1 MKRFSTTITAKTAAV
16 VLFVLL
22 LAASALCG
30 LGTLYLAD
38 VDAYDKTTDFAD
50 TPLCVGSVY
59 SYLDEAHQ
67 RLIDVFDGGIAGDL
81 RQSARERLDA
91 LFDPAETNVR
101 LRVLDTETGELLY
114 GVQDV
119 ESLTLVAQQYI
130 GWQISSAA
138 PQTVTP
144 TSEVDPSVTQSPLPV
159 TAAPQTFMPTSGATP
174 SVTTPDPTTDNAAE
188 GGAAADNGSTRD
200 DGWETQLL
208 LLGYIDPALPVHDVL
223 ASFSAL
229 YDRLLAKRY
238 LLPSL
243 CLLFLLLA
251 VLLYVY
257 LLCAAGRRPDDT
269 EGAAQTRVRRI
280 PTDVMYLIWGAA
292 AGALL
297 LLFFNIGNGYF
308 YRFFDYITVS
318 GMVPFVLLLM
328 AGGVSA
334 ALLFVGVSM
343 STAARFKTHTWLS
356 SMLIWRALCWVCR
369 GVRAVCRSILDV
381 LRNIPS
387 LWKVLLTGMVYALY
401 SLLLVVISQSY
412 LNFGFFLLLWIAATA
427 VLLLLLC
434 RAALG
439 FQRLRRGARALAEGD
454 LSHRIETRGMP
465 HVERAFAEDLGRVGE
480 GSQRAVEE
488 RMKSER
494 MKTDL
499 ITNVSH
505 DLKTPLTSIVN
516 YVELLK
522 KENLQN
528 ETAAG
533 YVAVLDRQ
541 AQRLKKLTEDI
552 VEASK
557 ASSGAINV
565 NLADMDALE
574 LLRQCAAEYGERFA
588 AASLTPV
595 LRLPDAPLTVR
606 ADGRLL
612 WRVFDNL
619 LGNAVKYA
627 LPGTRVYF
635 DAEADGAWAVL
646 SVRNISREPL
656 EKSGDELM
664 ERFVRGDASRQAEG
678 SGLGLSIAGSLMA
691 LQHGRLTVLPDGD
704 LFRVDA
710 RLPLVDA
717 ATTQAQ
723 ES

>member
-67 RLIDVFDGGIAGDL
+67 RLINVFDGGIAGDL

-119 ESLTLVAQQYI
+119 ESLTLVAQRYI

-138 PQTVTP
+138 PQTVT
-144 TSEVDPSVTQSPLPV
+144 
-159 TAAPQTFMPTSGATP
+159 PTSGATP

-334 ALLFVGVSM
+334 PVCDHHGAGR
-343 STAARFKTHTWLS
+343 AAVRRRVDEYG
-356 SMLIWRALCWVCR
+356 RALQNTYLAFIHADLAGAVLGMPR
-369 GVRAVCRSILDV
+369 RARRVSEHFGCVPQYPVALEGAAHRHG
-381 LRNIPS
+381 LRP
-387 LWKVLLTGMVYALY
+387 V
-401 SLLLVVISQSY
+401 
-412 LNFGFFLLLWIAATA
+412 FAATGGHLPKLSEFWLFPSALDCGDGCAA
-427 VLLLLLC
+427 VV
-434 RAALG
+434 ALP
-439 FQRLRRGARALAEGD
+439 RGAR
-454 LSHRIETRGMP
+454 IP
-465 HVERAFAEDLGRVGE
+465 
-480 GSQRAVEE
+480 
-488 RMKSER
+488 
-494 MKTDL
+494 
-499 ITNVSH
+499 
-505 DLKTPLTSIVN
+505 
-516 YVELLK
+516 
-522 KENLQN
+522 
-528 ETAAG
+528 
-533 YVAVLDRQ
+533 
-541 AQRLKKLTEDI
+541 
-552 VEASK
+552 
-557 ASSGAINV
+557 
-565 NLADMDALE
+565 
-574 LLRQCAAEYGERFA
+574 A
-588 AASLTPV
+588 AAP
-595 LRLPDAPLTVR
+595 RR
-606 ADGRLL
+606 A
-612 WRVFDNL
+612 
-619 LGNAVKYA
+619 
-627 LPGTRVYF
+627 
-635 DAEADGAWAVL
+635 GA
-646 SVRNISREPL
+646 
-656 EKSGDELM
+656 G
-664 ERFVRGDASRQAEG
+664 
-678 SGLGLSIAGSLMA
+678 
-691 LQHGRLTVLPDGD
+691 
-704 LFRVDA
+704 
-710 RLPLVDA
+710 
-717 ATTQAQ
+717 
-723 ES
+723 